1 MYFVSIMDNQTAAA
15 LRCMV
20 KLCLIASVFTIQDLL
35 SVVETV
41 RKVKINVSLETTTL
55 QHVPRHLG
63 DRDPGAVQHHD
74 HNHRELST
82 RPAAAPHTLSFTVRK
97 KLKLVSY
104 DCFTNSDKILA
115 TSSIYFRYYIST

>member
-1 MYFVSIMDNQTAAA
+1 MG
-15 LRCMV
+15 
-20 KLCLIASVFTIQDLL
+20 KLCLIAQVFTIQDLL

-82 RPAAAPHTLSFTVRK
+82 RPAAAPTHPQFHCQEEIET
-97 KLKLVSY
+97 
-104 DCFTNSDKILA
+104 C
-115 TSSIYFRYYIST
+115 